1 MDEATKQFIEE
12 HLHDNI
18 HALALMKT
26 PARVDRTLALCQ
38 IEARQLLSK
47 KVPAWATHPDLL
59 FPPHL
64 SIEQCS
70 SEATARYKA
79 GLLRGESLV
88 DLTGGLGIDCCYLSS
103 SFQATC
109 YVERNPEL
117 CALASHNFEA
127 LGRSGAFPHPI
138 IVHCAAAEDFLN
150 ACAPVDAFFLDP
162 ARRDLHG
169 RKMVSIADCTPD
181 VVALQDLLL
190 QKSRQV
196 LVKLSPMLDITKA
209 LTELRHVKEVHVVA
223 VANECKELLCLME
236 SGFQG
241 TPSCTCIDL
250 QTPHTVFCFP
260 FSPLTFHLSPFTS
273 HLSPLTFLYEPNAA
287 LMKAGCFGLLE
298 ERFQVR
304 QLHPNS
310 HLFTSDHLVE
320 GFPGRVFEVEGWAP
334 FNKRVG
340 QTLLQGVRKASV
352 AVRNF
357 PLSVA
362 QLRQTLK
369 LADGDE
375 VYLFATTLGD
385 NKKVLIRARRIGLNA
400 ECGMRNSE

>member
-26 PARVDRTLALCQ
+26 PARVDRALALCQ

-47 KVPAWATHPDLL
+47 KVPGWAAHPDLL

-79 GLLRGESLV
+79 TLLRGESLS
-88 DLTGGLGIDCCYLSS
+88 DLTGGLGIDSCYLSAN
-103 SFQATC
+103 FRTTE

-117 CALASHNFEA
+117 CALASHNFEV
-127 LGRSGAFPHPI
+127 LCRSGVLSHP
-138 IVHCAAAEDFLN
+138 VAVRCAAAEDYLD

-181 VVALQDLLL
+181 VVVLQDLLL
-190 QKSRQV
+190 TKAPRV
-196 LVKLSPMLDITKA
+196 LVKLSPMLDVAKA
-209 LTELRHVKEVHVVA
+209 LEELRHVREVHIVA
-223 VANECKELLCLME
+223 VANECKELLLLME
-236 SGFQG
+236 SGFEG
-241 TPSCTCIDL
+241 TPSCTCVNL
-250 QTPHTVFCFP
+250 QSGQQPLSFP
-260 FSPLTFHLSPFTS
+260 LRGVSPSSLS
-273 HLSPLTFLYEPNAA
+273 HLHDVSRYLYEPNAA

-298 ERFQVR
+298 ELFQVR

-310 HLFTSDHLVE
+310 HLFTSGQLVE
-320 GFPGRVFEVEGWAP
+320 GFPGRIFEVEGWAP
-334 FNKRVG
+334 YHKGVKK
-340 QTLLQGVRKASV
+340 TLLQGVEQASV

-357 PLSVA
+357 PLTVA
-362 QLRQTLK
+362 ELRKALRLT
-369 LADGDE
+369 DGDE
-375 VYLFATTLGD
+375 VYLFATTLGG
-385 NKKVLIRARRIGLNA
+385 NKKVLIRTHKVTEKGL
-400 ECGMRNSE
+400 